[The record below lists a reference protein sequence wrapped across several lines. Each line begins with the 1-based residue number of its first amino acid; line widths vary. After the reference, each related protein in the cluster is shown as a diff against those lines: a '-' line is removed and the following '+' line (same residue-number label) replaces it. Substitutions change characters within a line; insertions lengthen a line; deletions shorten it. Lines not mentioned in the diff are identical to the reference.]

1 MNKYD
6 YDKLLNRSIE
16 SLPEKL
22 TSKDRFEMPRGM
34 VFYEGNTTILKNF
47 SEIASDLNREPQ
59 HLLSYLLKEVG
70 TAGEADGER
79 AIFQGKIPEVKV
91 LDRIR
96 EYVERY
102 VLCRECDRPD
112 TKLIKKNRTL
122 LLKCEACGAVHP
134 VKTRKTK
141 RE

>member
-6 YDKLLNRSIE
+6 YEKLLNRSID

-22 TSKDRFEMPRGM
+22 TSKERFQMPRG
-34 VFYEGNTTILKNF
+34 VIFYEGNTTILKNF
-47 SEIASDLNREPQ
+47 ADIAGDVNREAQ
-59 HLLSYLLKEVG
+59 HFLSFLLKELG

-79 AIFQGKIPEVKV
+79 AIFQGKIPEEKV

-112 TKLIKKNRTL
+112 TNLIKKNRTL

-134 VKTRKTK
+134 VKARKAK

>member
-6 YDKLLNRSIE
+6 YDKLLSRSIN

-22 TSKDRFEMPRGM
+22 TSKERFKMPQGII
-34 VFYEGNTTILKNF
+34 FYEGNTTILKNF
-47 SEIASDLNREPQ
+47 SDIVSDTNRESQ
-59 HLLSYLLKEVG
+59 HLLSYLLKELG

-79 AIFQGKIPEVKV
+79 AIFQGKIPEEKV
-91 LDRIR
+91 QARIH

-112 TKLIKKNRTL
+112 TKLMKKNRTL
-122 LLKCEACGAVHP
+122 ILKCEACGAVHP
-134 VKTRKTK
+134 VKARKVK

>member
-1 MNKYD
+1 MKKYD
-6 YDKLLNRSIE
+6 YNALLDRSMQ
-16 SLPEKL
+16 SLPEKV
-22 TSKDRFEMPRGM
+22 TAKERFQMPRGA

-47 SEIASDLNREPQ
+47 LEIAGILNRDPQ
-59 HLLSYLLKEVG
+59 HILSYLLKELG

-79 AIFQGKIPEVKV
+79 AIFQGRIPERKV
-91 LDRIR
+91 QERIGD
-96 EYVERY
+96 YVNRF
-102 VLCRECDRPD
+102 VLCRECGRPD

-134 VKTRKTK
+134 VKARRPK

>member
-6 YDKLLNRSIE
+6 YEKLLNRSIE

-22 TSKDRFEMPRGM
+22 TSKERFQMPHGII
-34 VFYEGNTTILKNF
+34 FYEGNTTILKNF
-47 SEIASDLNREPQ
+47 LEIASDINRESQ
-59 HLLSYLLKEVG
+59 HLLSFLLKEVG

-79 AIFQGKIPEVKV
+79 AIFQGKIPEEKV

-102 VLCRECDRPD
+102 VLCHECDRPD
-112 TKLIKKNRTL
+112 TTLIRKNRTL

-134 VKTRKTK
+134 VKTRKAK

>member
-6 YDKLLNRSIE
+6 YDKLLSRSIK

-22 TSKDRFEMPRGM
+22 TSNERFQIPQGII
-34 VFYEGNTTILKNF
+34 FYEGNTTILKNF
-47 SEIASDLNREPQ
+47 SDITSDVNRESQ
-59 HLLSYLLKEVG
+59 HLLSYLLKELG
-70 TAGEADGER
+70 TAGEAEGER
-79 AIFQGKIPEVKV
+79 AIFQGKIPVEKV
-91 LDRIR
+91 QDRIH

-112 TKLIKKNRTL
+112 TNLLKKNRTL
-122 LLKCEACGAVHP
+122 ILKCEACGAVHP
-134 VKTRKTK
+134 VKARKVK